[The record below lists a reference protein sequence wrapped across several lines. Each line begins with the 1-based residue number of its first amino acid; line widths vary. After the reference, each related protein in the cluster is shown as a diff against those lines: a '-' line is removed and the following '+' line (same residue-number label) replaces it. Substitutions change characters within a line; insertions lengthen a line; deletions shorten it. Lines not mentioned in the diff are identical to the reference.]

1 MPPMMRQHNAA
12 WPQPGS
18 GTVRG
23 WLAVTAAG
31 VIMLLALVACGSS
44 GAAPAA
50 PSAQTSA
57 SGGVHAYVSC
67 LFQHLGSN
75 GGIGARKACQ
85 ALRPPS
91 GIGPVLRDFAHC
103 LQSHGVVL
111 PSQSPGTSAGGALRY
126 LGQFASGT
134 SSQRA
139 AFGACESSA

>member
-12 WPQPGS
+12 RPGPGS
-18 GTVRG
+18 GTARA

-44 GAAPAA
+44 GAAPAV
-50 PSAQTSA
+50 PPAQTSA

-85 ALRPPS
+85 ALRPAS
-91 GIGPVLRDFAHC
+91 GLGPVLRDFADC